1 MNPSLTAAAMAQN
14 LIERARNLQTFKVI
28 RQLDDHDM
36 IFGKGPVPFDLRIN
50 KQNVMFVTV
59 HALTLEEAQTQV
71 DDWLNKLNKDEL

>member
-28 RQLDDHDM
+28 RQLDDRDM

-50 KQNVMFVTV
+50 KHNVMVVTV
-59 HALTLEEAQTQV
+59 HALTLEEAQAQV
-71 DDWLNKLNKDEL
+71 NNWLRNLEEEE